1 VKCNKKEHS
10 LIVTIK
16 PISLRAEERK
26 IRKKEIHS
34 KPIQRMFII
43 RFGVTN

>member
-16 PISLRAEERK
+16 PISLRGEERK
-26 IRKKEIHS
+26 
-34 KPIQRMFII
+34 
-43 RFGVTN
+43 